1 MAAVPRSP
9 IPPAAEPEESS
20 HGQGLVRDCDVLFA
34 PTTAPR
40 HSPMDRGGGSDT
52 GRKSWSLWRC
62 CQPLPIVCWR
72 RIKPVTSRR
81 TVTSSGLADC
91 FAQGDHHP
99 RIAAALLAVVR
110 RIEPDGRKR
119 ALLVETGPHLLTVEV
134 KQAWSLALGINEPD
148 NREEA
153 LAALIASL
161 PRGEYAS
168 AIAEI
173 LERPMAGLVA
183 RRFAVSATRGSCA
196 KPITQDP
203 MKRQVML
210 G

>member
-1 MAAVPRSP
+1 MALQPYLSEMNNGAL
-9 IPPAAEPEESS
+9 PAAPGLEPNGALAEEE
-20 HGQGLVRDCDVLFA
+20 V
-34 PTTAPR
+34 PTY
-40 HSPMDRGGGSDT
+40 

-91 FAQGDHHP
+91 FLRFGSLRGTHHP

-110 RIEPDGRKR
+110 RIEPGGRKR
-119 ALLVETGPHLLTVEV
+119 ALLVEAGPHLLPDEA
-134 KQAWSLALGINEPD
+134 KQAWSLALGIDEPD

-168 AIAEI
+168 AVAEI

-203 MKRQVML
+203 MKL